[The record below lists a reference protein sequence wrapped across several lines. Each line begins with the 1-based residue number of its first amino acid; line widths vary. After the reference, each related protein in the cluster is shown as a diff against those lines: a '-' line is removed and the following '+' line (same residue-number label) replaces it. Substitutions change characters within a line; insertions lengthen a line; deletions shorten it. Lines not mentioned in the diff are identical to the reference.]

1 VDLDPL
7 AHERRVLRL
16 EISNARAD
24 AVTAAIALAHPT
36 FQEVFSSELLA
47 QGEHVRVSRMAFLWF
62 SVDGTTDLIRAADD
76 ARALSVLA
84 EVDRLGREATSAHG
98 GTLVD
103 GPLVGTARA
112 VFPSAEGA
120 VLAGIA
126 LQASLEVVTSGAG
139 AYAGRRVVRIRHDAG
154 AAADRLAG

>member
-1 VDLDPL
+1 VPIVAAL
-7 AHERRVLRL
+7 RV
-16 EISNARAD
+16 A
-24 AVTAAIALAHPT
+24 P
-36 FQEVFSSELLA
+36 
-47 QGEHVRVSRMAFLWF
+47 
-62 SVDGTTDLIRAADD
+62 RAADD

-126 LQASLEVVTSGAG
+126 LQASLDALPSLPP
-139 AYAGRRVVRIRHDAG
+139 VR
-154 AAADRLAG
+154 AAQADRAIERREALAPHRSCIDRALHRHRIQLGPDTMRT